1 MQDYYCQPGGGV
13 HGKIFSATRHLG
25 GNVKTSS
32 KIIFA
37 SIDVLC
43 DKIRIEIQTRKI

>member
-13 HGKIFSATRHLG
+13 HVKIFSATRHLG

-32 KIIFA
+32 KIIFV
-37 SIDVLC
+37 SIQ
-43 DKIRIEIQTRKI
+43 KI